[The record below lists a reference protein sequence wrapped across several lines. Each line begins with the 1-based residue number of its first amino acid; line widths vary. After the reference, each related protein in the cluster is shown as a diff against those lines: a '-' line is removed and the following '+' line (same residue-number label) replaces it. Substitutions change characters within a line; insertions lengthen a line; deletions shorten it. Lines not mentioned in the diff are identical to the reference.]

1 MKRSVIIPILAIPIF
16 LMTLI
21 SCSGNRET
29 PYTET
34 YFALGTVCT
43 ITLYEKVNDFKF
55 IEAFEVIDKIEA
67 KMSPVISGSELD
79 MINSNAGLRA
89 VKVSDETFLVIKE
102 GIRYA
107 EIDNSGFDISI
118 GPLVNIWGIGTENQR
133 VPEENT
139 IKNLLPLVGS
149 ENIVLNSEDKSVYLT
164 KKGMSIDLGGI
175 AKGYAADEVKK
186 FLLERGFTK
195 GIINLGGNVLTF
207 GEKSPGVKWKI
218 GVQDPSDKRGN
229 YIGTLTTGASAVVT
243 SGIYERFFIEDGK
256 RYHHILDPD
265 SGYPVDN
272 SLLSITIISDNAISA
287 DALSTVI
294 FSEGLEKG
302 IKLLETFPG
311 RDGVFITK
319 EKKVFT
325 TTGIRESFNLNS
337 PEFSMGN

>member
-1 MKRSVIIPILAIPIF
+1 MKRTVIISILAIPII
-16 LMTLI
+16 LVTLI
-21 SCSGNRET
+21 SCSSNREA
-29 PYTET
+29 PYSET

-55 IEAFEVIDKIEA
+55 TEAFAVIDKIEA

-89 VKVSDETFLVIKE
+89 VKVSDETFFVIKE
-102 GIRYA
+102 GIKYA

-118 GPLVNIWGIGTENQR
+118 GPLVNIWGIGTENQG
-133 VPEENT
+133 VPEEST

-149 ENIVLNSEDKSVYLT
+149 ENIVLNNGEKSVYLT

-243 SGIYERFFIEDGK
+243 SGIYQRFFIEDGK

-272 SLLSITIISDNAISA
+272 SLLSMTIISDSAISA

-302 IKLLETFPG
+302 LSILELSPDTEG
-311 RDGVFITK
+311 IFITK
-319 EKKVFT
+319 EKEVYV
-325 TTGIRESFNLNS
+325 TTGIQDSFNLSS
-337 PEFSMGN
+337 PGFSRGN